1 MTDFNWKGDAIYS
14 DLVAKVISSEGGYVN
29 DPDDKG
35 GATKYGIAFNYNQ
48 GALAKIGITK
58 PEQVK
63 DLSIDQARE
72 IYYWKYWLAAGCDR
86 IPDKKLAYTH
96 FDTAV
101 NCGIGAA
108 ARMMMSL
115 SHNPK
120 DFEAGGKNVAVWKE
134 LFSQYQV
141 RRLRY
146 YTQCSGWA
154 KYGEGWTNRLNRVTK
169 QGLAMG

>member
-1 MTDFNWKGDAIYS
+1 MTDFNWKKDALYC

-29 DPDDKG
+29 DPDDPG

-48 GALAKIGITK
+48 GALAKIGITA

-63 DLSIDQARE
+63 DLTLDQARE
-72 IYYWKYWLAAGCDR
+72 IYYWKYWQAAGCDK
-86 IPDKKLAYTH
+86 IADKKLAYTH

-108 ARMMMSL
+108 ARIMMRL
-115 SHNPK
+115 SQNPK
-120 DFEAGGKNVAVWKE
+120 NFEAGGKNVSLWRE
-134 LFSQYQV
+134 LFSQYQKQ
-141 RRLRY
+141 RMDY
-146 YTQCSGWA
+146 YMQCKGWK